1 MVQIIPATIADLE
14 QLLHLEDEL
23 FTGDRI
29 SRRQFRYLL
38 TRANAI
44 AAKILQDEAL
54 VGYILLLRRRNSNN
68 LRIYSIG
75 ISGQA
80 RHRGYG
86 QALIRFAEKTA
97 EQIGCRHL
105 TLEVCEHNNSAI
117 KLYTAAG
124 FSRYGLKPG
133 YYEDGCHALL
143 LRKEIASEDTPR

>member
-14 QLLHLEDEL
+14 QLLDLEDEL
-23 FTGDRI
+23 FTADRI

-44 AAKILQDEAL
+44 AAKILQDGTP
-54 VGYILLLRRRNSNN
+54 VGYILLLRRRNSRN

-75 ISGQA
+75 ISA
-80 RHRGYG
+80 RAQRRGYG
-86 QALIRFAEKTA
+86 QALLRFAETA
-97 EQIGCRHL
+97 AADNGCRYL
-105 TLEVCEHNNSAI
+105 TLEVCEHNSSAI

-124 FSRYGLKPG
+124 FSRHGLKPG
-133 YYEDGCHALL
+133 YYEDGCTALL